1 MRRIVQEGR
10 VRLIQPV
17 RYSVRDDAPT
27 VEIQIAGGT
36 AVWRQNSTEVE
47 VCVKDGEDAYG
58 FSSGLRSVTCYT
70 GRQIVAKRTW
80 EYEGE
85 QVLSET
91 LRFKVAQ
98 SSSGGSPVPV
108 TVHVSDRAG
117 NTAVL
122 TERLYLDFHPPE
134 AEISGVRSGM
144 IAGEC
149 RKAVFTLKDE
159 NILKDA
165 ALRFSGRG
173 LTGQRRLSWRR
184 FRKTGEEQ
192 CGKKELKWNF
202 QKMGNM
208 YVQ

>member
-17 RYSVRDDAPT
+17 RLCEDDAPT

-85 QVLSET
+85 QVYRKHCVLKWHSL
-91 LRFKVAQ
+91 LRVA
-98 SSSGGSPVPV
+98 P
-108 TVHVSDRAG
+108 
-117 NTAVL
+117 L
-122 TERLYLDFHPPE
+122 CRLLF
-134 AEISGVRSGM
+134 M
-144 IAGEC
+144 
-149 RKAVFTLKDE
+149 FQ
-159 NILKDA
+159 
-165 ALRFSGRG
+165 
-173 LTGQRRLSWRR
+173 TGQAIQR
-184 FRKTGEEQ
+184 
-192 CGKKELKWNF
+192 
-202 QKMGNM
+202 
-208 YVQ
+208 Y